1 MYKLLELLKEDEG
14 GAAPFMYSP
23 VGFSCAVCK
32 YLVRNKDE
40 DRWVCSNTSYQQ
52 YMESIGVP
60 SSRSH
65 YLLNPETKEPI
76 EDPKN
81 WCSNWFEPKL

>member
-1 MYKLLELLKEDEG
+1 
-14 GAAPFMYSP
+14 
-23 VGFSCAVCK
+23 
-32 YLVRNKDE
+32 
-40 DRWVCSNTSYQQ
+40 
-52 YMESIGVP
+52 MESIGVDP
-60 SSRSH
+60 SRSQ